1 MLVKDLFTK
10 PIDRPINGV
19 IKADQADS
27 ESVWQELDEYVITK
41 ELDIHFRRFISAF
54 LDAIDNAADPNIV
67 GKVGVW
73 ISGFF
78 GSGKSHFLK
87 ILSYLLE
94 NIAVTRGGETRR
106 AIDFF
111 DGKIQDA
118 MLAGDLKRAVN
129 SDADVILFNI
139 DSKADGSGGRD
150 AILRVFLKVFNE
162 KLGYSGDHPH
172 IAELERR
179 LDAQGKLDA
188 FKAAFRAAADADW
201 ALERDGYSF
210 YMDQLLQ
217 ALSESL
223 GMSRDAAQAWFD
235 RAEDDFSA
243 RLTVENFAKWVRAYL
258 DSRGPEHR
266 IVFLVDEIGQF
277 IGQDTHLMLNLQT
290 ITENLGTACGG
301 RAWVVVT
308 SQEDIDAVLG
318 EVRASKA
325 NDFSKIQGRFKTRL
339 SLSSANVDE
348 VIQRRL
354 LSKTEAAR
362 SALADVYRQKADIL
376 KNQLSFSNV
385 GMTFKPYAD
394 ELDFVSVYPFAPYQ
408 FQLVQKIF
416 EAIRRHGVTGLH
428 LARGERSMLD
438 AFQSA
443 GVQIAGADIDVL
455 VPLHRFY
462 PSIESF
468 LEGIVKSTIDN
479 AARNDKL
486 EAFDVLV
493 LKTLFLIRYVDEI
506 RGNVDNLVTLFMDR
520 IDADRLALRQQ
531 IEASLQR
538 LEKETL
544 IGRNGEDF
552 FFLTNEERDI
562 SREIKDVSLSS
573 AEEAKLLGEL
583 IFEDVLKSIRKHRFP
598 DNNKDFGVTRLCDLH
613 PHGTRT
619 DGDLV
624 LSVMT
629 PLADEYALYDD
640 AKCLLQSALEGG
652 QLILRLDDDKTLG
665 RELRTHLQTDKYV
678 ARKND
683 GTASTTTL
691 KILRERQ
698 EENRERRRRLVLQLE
713 QLCKEAAYYAV
724 GQPLQPKSGTAAGA
738 VAEALDYLIGNSFNK
753 LGYLTHLS
761 ANPQAEIKTVLS
773 ATDVDD
779 LGFSLEAGQG
789 NQQALKEV
797 QDYVQLMASTSKPV
811 ILGDM
816 VEARFGRR
824 PYGWPEWEVVLLVAR
839 LVRRGEISLVMDGA
853 TLTVDKVFEAVTS
866 PSKWK
871 RISVV
876 KRQTVDQRQLLQAR
890 NLAKDVFGKIA
901 PDGEDELDAFLRE
914 RLGAW
919 KEHLDQYKTLADT
932 GDYPGAQ
939 AIADARG
946 VIAKLVAEQESF
958 DLIGKFLERK
968 GDLLDLCEDIHEL
981 ENFYETQRPTWE
993 KLRKAHA
1000 RFQLNRKWLD
1010 KDDQAASALL
1020 RMKAILDAPAPYGM
1034 IKEVESL
1041 IQTVDAVDSAL
1052 VTKRRAQVI
1061 ARLDAYIAK
1070 VQQELDSAHAA
1081 KDLSNQCLYP
1091 LQTLKGQVDKQ
1102 DSIAHINQALQD
1114 AIDAADEA
1122 FEKIEAASKSKP
1134 VTPPIPP
1141 HPGPQGGGGKAGGID
1156 EPQPPVYVKKRRIVR
1171 AAQLAPDGYL
1181 ETQAE
1186 VDAYL
1191 DKLRRALEL
1200 AINSNERVEIR

>member
-1 MLVKDLFTK
+1 MQIKDLFTK

-27 ESVWQELDEYVITK
+27 ESVWQELDEYVVTK
-41 ELDIHFRRFISAF
+41 ELDIHFRRFFGAY
-54 LDAIDNAADPNIV
+54 LDAIDNSGNPNVV

-94 NIAVTRGGETRR
+94 NREVSRGGQTKR
-106 AIDFF
+106 AIEFF

-118 MLAGDLKRAVN
+118 MLAGDIKRAVD
-129 SDADVILFNI
+129 SHADVILFNI
-139 DSKADGSGGRD
+139 DSKADSASGRD

-172 IAELERR
+172 IADLERR
-179 LDAQGKLDA
+179 LDDQGKLDA
-188 FKAAFRAAADADW
+188 FKAAFRAAADVDW
-201 ALERDGYSF
+201 TLERDGYSF
-210 YMDQLLQ
+210 YADELVQ
-217 ALSESL
+217 ALSQAL
-223 GMSRDAAQAWFD
+223 GKTPEGARAWLD
-235 RAEDDFSA
+235 KAEDDFKSL
-243 RLTVENFAKWVRAYL
+243 LTVENFSKWVKEYL
-258 DSRGPEHR
+258 DSRAPDHR

-348 VIQRRL
+348 VIQKRL
-354 LSKTEAAR
+354 LSKVDNAR
-362 SALADVYRQKADIL
+362 SALGDVYRTKADIL
-376 KNQLSFSNV
+376 KNQLSFSHV

-408 FQLVQKIF
+408 FQLVQKVF

-443 GVQIAGADIDVL
+443 AVQLSGEEIGVL
-455 VPLHRFY
+455 VPLHRFH

-479 AARNDKL
+479 ATKNDKL
-486 EAFDVLV
+486 EPFDVQV

-506 RGNVDNLVTLFMDR
+506 RGNVDNLVTLFVDR
-520 IDADRLALRQQ
+520 IDADRLALRHQ
-531 IEASLQR
+531 IEASVQR

-562 SREIKDVSLSS
+562 GREIKDVNLSS

-583 IFEDVLKSIRKHRFP
+583 IFEDVLKGIRKHRFP

-624 LSVMT
+624 LSLIT
-629 PLADEYALYDD
+629 PLADDYALYDE
-640 AKCLLQSALEGG
+640 AKCVLQSATEGG
-652 QLILRLDDDKTLG
+652 QLIVRLDDDKTLG
-665 RELRTHLQTDKYV
+665 RELRTYLQTDKYV

-683 GTASTTTL
+683 GTASPSTL

-698 EENRERRRRLVLQLE
+698 EENRERRHRLVLHLE
-713 QLCKEAAYYAV
+713 QLCKEAAYCAV
-724 GQPLQPKSGTAAGA
+724 GQPIKLKSGTAAIALG
-738 VAEALDYLIGNSFNK
+738 EALDYLVRNSFNK
-753 LGYLTHLS
+753 LGYLTRLS
-761 ANPQAEIKTVLS
+761 PNPQAEIKAVLT

-789 NQQALKEV
+789 NQQALTEV
-797 QDYVQLMASTSKPV
+797 QDYVQLMAGTSKPV
-811 ILGDM
+811 ILEDM

-839 LVRRGEISLVMDGA
+839 LVRKGEISLVMDGA
-853 TLTVDKVFEAVTS
+853 TLPTDKVFEAVTA
-866 PSKWK
+866 PSKWR
-871 RISVV
+871 RISVI
-876 KRQTVDQRQLLQAR
+876 KRQTVDKDQLLKGR
-890 NLAKDVFGKIA
+890 NLVKEVFGKIA

-914 RLGAW
+914 HLGAW
-919 KEHLDQYKTLADT
+919 QKNLGQYKTLADT
-932 GDYPGAQ
+932 GDYPGSQ
-939 AIADARG
+939 EIADALG
-946 VIAKLVAEQESF
+946 VIARLLAEKESYG
-958 DLIGKFLERK
+958 LIGKFLELK
-968 GDLLDLCEDIHEL
+968 PDLLDLSDDVHEL
-981 ENFYETQRPTWE
+981 ENFYDSQRPTWE
-993 KLRKAHA
+993 KLRKAYA
-1000 RFQLNRKWLD
+1000 RFQLNRTWLD
-1010 KDDQAASALL
+1010 KDATAATALQ
-1020 RMKAILDAPAPYGM
+1020 RMQEILVAPAPYGL
-1034 IKEVESL
+1034 IKDAESL
-1041 IQTVDAVDSAL
+1041 IQIVEGVNAILVQQHQRKAL
-1052 VTKRRAQVI
+1052 EEIDLQ
-1061 ARLDAYIAK
+1061 LGK
-1070 VQQELDSAHAA
+1070 VQVELDDTKAEG
-1081 KDLSNQCLYP
+1081 DLRNRCLHP
-1091 LQTLKGQVDKQ
+1091 LQQLNARIESQT
-1102 DSIAHINQALQD
+1102 SIAHIAQAAAN
-1114 AIDAADEA
+1114 AIDLADEA
-1122 FEKIEAASKSKP
+1122 FTKIEAATKAAPQKPGDNVNEKSFKP
-1134 VTPPIPP
+1134 YLKPRRVIQAAALTPKP
-1141 HPGPQGGGGKAGGID
+1141 
-1156 EPQPPVYVKKRRIVR
+1156 
-1171 AAQLAPDGYL
+1171 YL
-1181 ETQAE
+1181 ETRE
-1186 VDAYL
+1186 DIDAYL
-1191 DKLRRALEL
+1191 GKLRSALEKII
-1200 AINSNERVEIR
+1200 AAGDRVEIR

>member
-41 ELDIHFRRFISAF
+41 ELDIHFRRFFGAF
-54 LDAIDNAADPNIV
+54 LDAIDRAGDPNIV

-94 NIAVTRGGETRR
+94 NREVTRGGQTKR
-106 AIDFF
+106 AIEFF

-118 MLAGDLKRAVN
+118 MLAGDIKRAVH
-129 SDADVILFNI
+129 SDVDVILFNI
-139 DSKADGSGGRD
+139 DSKADSASGRD

-172 IAELERR
+172 VADLERR
-179 LDAQGKLDA
+179 LDEQGRLDT
-188 FKAAFRAAADADW
+188 FKTAFRTFANVDW
-201 ALERDGYSF
+201 ELERDGYNF
-210 YMDQLLQ
+210 YADELVQ
-217 ALSESL
+217 ALSEALGKSPEGARAWLEKAEEDFRSL
-223 GMSRDAAQAWFD
+223 
-235 RAEDDFSA
+235 
-243 RLTVENFAKWVRAYL
+243 LTVENFANWVKEYL

-266 IVFLVDEIGQF
+266 IVFLVDEVGQF
-277 IGQDTHLMLNLQT
+277 IGQDTHLMLSLQT
-290 ITENLGTACGG
+290 ITENLGTVCGG

-318 EVRASKA
+318 EVRAAKA

-348 VIQRRL
+348 VIQKRL
-354 LSKTEAAR
+354 LSKIDSARTE
-362 SALADVYRQKADIL
+362 LADVYRTKADIL
-376 KNQLSFSNV
+376 KNQLSFSSV

-408 FQLVQKIF
+408 FQLVQKVF

-443 GVQIAGADIDVL
+443 AVQLAAEQIGVL

-462 PSIESF
+462 PAIESF
-468 LEGIVKSTIDN
+468 LEGIVKSTIDH

-486 EAFDVLV
+486 DPFDVLV

-506 RGNVDNLVTLFMDR
+506 RGNVDNLVTLFVDR
-520 IDADRLALRQQ
+520 IDADRLALRHQ
-531 IEASLQR
+531 IETSLQR

-544 IGRNGEDF
+544 VGRNGEDF

-562 SREIKDVSLSS
+562 SREIKDVDLSS

-583 IFEDVLKSIRKHRFP
+583 IFEDVLKGIRKHRFP
-598 DNNKDFGVTRLCDLH
+598 DNTKDFGITRLCDLH

-624 LSVMT
+624 LSVVT
-629 PLADEYALYDD
+629 PLADDYALYNE
-640 AKCLLQSALEGG
+640 AKCVLQSGHEGG
-652 QLILRLDDDKTLG
+652 QLIVRLDDDKTLG
-665 RELRTHLQTDKYV
+665 RELRTFLQTDKYV

-698 EENRERRRRLVLQLE
+698 EENRERRQRLVLHLE
-713 QLCKEAAYYAV
+713 QLCKEAAYYAC
-724 GQPLQPKSGTAAGA
+724 GQPVQPKGGNAAAA
-738 VAEALDYLIGNSFNK
+738 VAEALSYLVRNSFNK

-779 LGFSLEAGQG
+779 LGFSLDAGQG
-789 NQQALKEV
+789 NQQALAEV
-797 QDYVQLMASTSKPV
+797 QSHVNLMASTHKPV
-811 ILGDM
+811 VLEDM

-839 LVRRGEISLVMDGA
+839 LVRKGDISLVMDGA
-853 TLTVDKVFEAVTS
+853 TLSMDKVYDAVIT

-871 RISVV
+871 RITIV
-876 KRQTVDQRQLLQAR
+876 KRQTPPPDVIQRAR

-901 PDGEDELDAFLRE
+901 PDGEDALVAFLRE
-914 RLGAW
+914 HLGGW
-919 KEHLDQYKTLADT
+919 RTNLDQYKTLADT
-932 GDYPGAQ
+932 GDYPGSQEIVDAQ
-939 AIADARG
+939 G
-946 VIAKLVAEQESF
+946 VIAKLLAEKESF
-958 DLIGKFLERK
+958 GLIDKFLERK
-968 GDLLDLCEDIHEL
+968 NDLLDLSDDIHEL

-1000 RFQLNRKWLD
+1000 RFQLNRTWLD
-1010 KDDQAASALL
+1010 KDATAAAALKRMQEIL
-1020 RMKAILDAPAPYGM
+1020 RAPAPYGM
-1034 IKEVESL
+1034 VKEAESL
-1041 IQTVDAVDSAL
+1041 IQTVEGVNAAL
-1052 VTKRRAQVI
+1052 VQEHRRKALEEIEVQI
-1061 ARLDAYIAK
+1061 RK
-1070 VQQELDSAHAA
+1070 VQGELDDA
-1081 KDLSNQCLYP
+1081 KASSDLRNQCLHP
-1091 LQTLKGQVDKQ
+1091 LQSLKRQVESQ
-1102 DSIAHINQALQD
+1102 SSIAHIDQVPSA
-1114 AIDAADEA
+1114 AVEFADEA
-1122 FEKIEAASKSKP
+1122 FRKIEAAAQQTPTSGVGDDTPKP
-1134 VTPPIPP
+1134 
-1141 HPGPQGGGGKAGGID
+1141 
-1156 EPQPPVYVKKRRIVR
+1156 YVKRRVVKP
-1171 AAQLAPDGYL
+1171 AGLAPKSLL
-1181 ETQAE
+1181 ETKE
-1186 VDAYL
+1186 DVDSYL
-1191 DKLRRALEL
+1191 SMLRHALEA
-1200 AINSNERVEIR
+1200 AIEAGERIEIR